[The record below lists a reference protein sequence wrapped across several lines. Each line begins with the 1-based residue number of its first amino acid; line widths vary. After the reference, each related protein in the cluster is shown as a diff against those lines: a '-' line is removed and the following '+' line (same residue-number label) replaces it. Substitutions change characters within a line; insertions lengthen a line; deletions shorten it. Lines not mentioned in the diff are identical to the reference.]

1 MNDSPLLLVDF
12 SNAAWRAAHSLK
24 AADLTSGGESTAV
37 LYGVLGEIGRAMQ
50 RFGTARVFLCCDH
63 PNGPTLRK
71 AIYPQYKVRRTD
83 KATPE
88 EMEFRANVIKGII
101 TAKRI
106 IRQAGYRG
114 FLQADGYEAD
124 DLIAAA
130 HAADPKSFKVVVST
144 DKDLYQLI
152 DPQTA
157 VFRPGAKENMLT
169 VQSFHRLFDG
179 LSPADWVR
187 VKALA
192 GCNSDG
198 VPGLRGVAEKTAIKA
213 IQGSLT
219 GKRMD
224 AVAKHLQTPEYERD
238 LSLVRL
244 PFDGRLL
251 GPIRRMADAEW
262 LTEVMWKRTC
272 HAAGIKYL
280 HYPGV

>member
-24 AADLTSGGESTAV
+24 AADLTNGGESTAV
-37 LYGVLGEIGRAMQ
+37 LYGVLAEVGRVMQ
-50 RFGTARVFLCCDH
+50 RFDTSKVFLCCDH

-71 AIYPQYKVRRTD
+71 AVYPQYKVKRTD

-88 EMEFRANVIKGII
+88 EMEFRVNVIKGII

-106 IRQAGYRG
+106 IRQAGYKG

-130 HAADPKSFKVVVST
+130 HAARPGQFKVVVST

-152 DPQTA
+152 DPETV
-157 VFRPGAKENMLT
+157 VFRPGAKENMLS

-198 VPGLRGVAEKTAIKA
+198 VPGLRGVAEKTAVKA
-213 IQGSLT
+213 VQGTLT
-219 GKRMD
+219 GKKMD
-224 AVAKHLQTPEYERD
+224 AVTRHLATPEYERD

-244 PFDGRLL
+244 PFDDRLL
-251 GPIRRMADAEW
+251 VPIRRMTDAES
-262 LTEVMWKRTC
+262 LTELMWTRAC
-272 HAAGIKYL
+272 RAAGIKYL
-280 HYPGV
+280 HYPRT

>member
-1 MNDSPLLLVDF
+1 M
-12 SNAAWRAAHSLK
+12 
-24 AADLTSGGESTAV
+24 
-37 LYGVLGEIGRAMQ
+37 
-50 RFGTARVFLCCDH
+50 
-63 PNGPTLRK
+63 
-71 AIYPQYKVRRTD
+71 
-83 KATPE
+83 
-88 EMEFRANVIKGII
+88 
-101 TAKRI
+101 
-106 IRQAGYRG
+106 
-114 FLQADGYEAD
+114 
-124 DLIAAA
+124 
-130 HAADPKSFKVVVST
+130 VVST